1 MKKNYKLFFAAL
13 IFLFFSSNF
22 FASESAST
30 AYLEG
35 CKAFSRGEWNSAVFL
50 LKKAASYSE
59 NDNPDTHYMMI
70 SAEIYAEDYKNALD
84 DCEDFLRIF
93 PESIYVPR
101 IQYMKGKLLYNLG
114 EYEKSIV
121 VLSDFCHRNEENEL
135 YPSALFYI
143 AECLFTDYKYDEAE
157 AIYERIVTQFPSSEK
172 VNAAQ
177 YRIENIAQRSR
188 EEKLLYLLKQTG
200 EEYLSAK
207 EEYEKQ
213 LKLYNSDAINSTRD
227 KLMETQQKN
236 KDLEEQIKNL
246 EAQIETLKI
255 EQLLYQ
261 RGLNG
266 NTETAALDQ
275 PLENAEIAKDA
286 EVTESAEKTETVGD
300 AEKADANSVS
310 ETDDKN
316 KTSEDDY
323 NENEAVKIL
332 KAKAFLI
339 QQLLNEQNAAE

>member
-1 MKKNYKLFFAAL
+1 MKKSFRL
-13 IFLFFSSNF
+13 IFVSLIILLLSSNS

-93 PESIYVPR
+93 PESIYIPR

-114 EYEKSIV
+114 EYEKAIV
-121 VLSDFCHRNEENEL
+121 VLSDFCHRNEDNEL

-213 LKLYNSDAINSTRD
+213 LRLYNSDAINSTRD
-227 KLMETQQKN
+227 KLIETQQKN

-246 EAQIETLKI
+246 ETQIETLKV

-261 RGLNG
+261 RGLNANAAAEALENDASV
-266 NTETAALDQ
+266 NTEAA
-275 PLENAEIAKDA
+275 ENTSTDE
-286 EVTESAEKTETVGD
+286 G
-300 AEKADANSVS
+300 KAS
-310 ETDDKN
+310 E
-316 KTSEDDY
+316 EDY

-339 QQLLNEQNAAE
+339 QQLMNENNEAK

>member
-13 IFLFFSSNF
+13 IILLFSSNF

-50 LKKAASYSE
+50 LKKAASYPE

-114 EYEKSIV
+114 EFEKSIV
-121 VLSDFCHRNEENEL
+121 ILSDFCHRNEDNEL

-236 KDLEEQIKNL
+236 KDLEEQIRNL
-246 EAQIETLKI
+246 EAQIDTLKA

-261 RGLNG
+261 RGLNT

-275 PLENAEIAKDA
+275 TSENAEGTA
-286 EVTESAEKTETVGD
+286 VTEQSEENSGSESADE
-300 AEKADANSVS
+300 
-310 ETDDKN
+310 N
-316 KTSEDDY
+316 KSSDDDY

-339 QQLLNEQNAAE
+339 QQLLNEQNTAE

>member
-13 IFLFFSSNF
+13 IILLFSSNF

-50 LKKAASYSE
+50 LKKAASYPE

-114 EYEKSIV
+114 EFEKSIV
-121 VLSDFCHRNEENEL
+121 VLSDFCHRNEDNEL

-236 KDLEEQIKNL
+236 KDLEEQIRNL
-246 EAQIETLKI
+246 EAQIDTLKA

-261 RGLNG
+261 RGLNT

-275 PLENAEIAKDA
+275 
-286 EVTESAEKTETVGD
+286 
-300 AEKADANSVS
+300 
-310 ETDDKN
+310 
-316 KTSEDDY
+316 TSENVEGTAATEQSEENSGSGSADENKASDDDY

-339 QQLLNEQNAAE
+339 QQLLNEQNTAE

>member
-1 MKKNYKLFFAAL
+1 MNKNLKAFFISLIILFICTGLFA
-13 IFLFFSSNF
+13 N
-22 FASESAST
+22 ESASS

-50 LKKAASYSE
+50 LKKAASYPE
-59 NDNPDTHYMMI
+59 NDNPDTQYMMI

-84 DCEDFLRIF
+84 DCDDFLKVF
-93 PESIYVPR
+93 PDSLYVAR

-121 VLSDFCHRNEENEL
+121 VLSDFCHRNEENDL

-157 AIYERIVTQFPSSEK
+157 AIYERIVTQFPDSEK
-172 VNAAQ
+172 VSASQ

-207 EEYEKQ
+207 EDYEKQ
-213 LKLYNSDAINSTRD
+213 LKLYNSEAINTTRE
-227 KLMETQQKN
+227 KLMDAQQKN
-236 KDLEEQIKNL
+236 KDLEEQIRNL
-246 EAQIETLKI
+246 QIQIETLEAEK
-255 EQLLYQ
+255 LLFQ
-261 RGLNG
+261 KSL
-266 NTETAALDQ
+266 TPDASQ
-275 PLENAEIAKDA
+275 PSAGEELMAEISEA
-286 EVTESAEKTETVGD
+286 EKISDEASAAEKLDDETDEGTSGEEKTEESSGNETV
-300 AEKADANSVS
+300 KM
-310 ETDDKN
+310 
-316 KTSEDDY
+316 
-323 NENEAVKIL
+323 L

-339 QQLLNEQNAAE
+339 QQLLDEQSEGDLQ

>member
-1 MKKNYKLFFAAL
+1 MKKNFKL
-13 IFLFFSSNF
+13 IFVSLIILLLSSNS

-93 PESIYVPR
+93 PESIYIPR

-114 EYEKSIV
+114 EYEKAIV
-121 VLSDFCHRNEENEL
+121 VLSDFCHRNEDNEL

-213 LKLYNSDAINSTRD
+213 LRLYNSDAINSTRD
-227 KLMETQQKN
+227 KLIETQQKN

-246 EAQIETLKI
+246 ETQIETLKV

-261 RGLNG
+261 RGLNANAAAEALENDASV
-266 NTETAALDQ
+266 NTEAA
-275 PLENAEIAKDA
+275 ENTSTDE
-286 EVTESAEKTETVGD
+286 G
-300 AEKADANSVS
+300 KAS
-310 ETDDKN
+310 E
-316 KTSEDDY
+316 EDY

-339 QQLLNEQNAAE
+339 QQLMNENNEAK